1 MQMMCFS
8 PNFLFT
14 AGADVL
20 ITNTYQAS
28 IGGFITH
35 LGLNE
40 EESYELIKTAVH
52 LARQAQSIYMEE
64 ENSDGDVFCSLFLAT
79 AVDDILTVV

>member
-1 MQMMCFS
+1 MQMMFFS
-8 PNFLFT
+8 TNLLFA

-28 IGGFITH
+28 IGGFVTH

-52 LARQAQSIYMEE
+52 LARQARSTYMEE
-64 ENSDGDVFCSLFLAT
+64 EGSDGILFYVHCFWQVL
-79 AVDDILTVV
+79 